1 MSSEY
6 NPNPTGIVRSQV
18 EGSDTIGDLIDFF
31 NEHEG
36 VIERPELYFRRL
48 RDENGLSNA
57 AFVRKCHISP
67 RLAPRVEQWCSGE
80 ALPGTRMLYL
90 KITLGFNMSLAA
102 ANRLLTRIGCYSKLY
117 AKNLDDAIVLYLIKT
132 GQGYDRFTH
141 LKQQAQEILLQCLE
155 PYREA
160 ARTQLAQKHPDEDA
174 PDEKEVNTLAI
185 RLCCTE
191 TIAFIDKGA
200 IRPQETDIML
210 STLSAVESEKQLLDY
225 VRDNWRDIITQHW
238 RVLRY
243 IDDMIKATACH
254 RSGVL
259 RFAELSEK
267 TEPNLYAVLSE
278 CIASKCIGSQT
289 MTLLMTDV
297 SHLRNRGELPGRNT
311 LVVLGVLLGNG
322 LDSVNRLLG
331 VAGMEPLCVKRGI
344 EAAIHHSLVH
354 QGGTVDMKLLRDDI
368 SDFELELPT
377 EAGKRMLDMFVI
389 DDADDDD
396 FITYSPQ

>member
-1 MSSEY
+1 MGSEY
-6 NPNPTGIVRSQV
+6 NPNPTGFVRSQV

-36 VIERPELYFRRL
+36 VIEQPELYFRRL

-80 ALPGTRMLYL
+80 ALPGTRMTYL
-90 KITLGFNMSLAA
+90 KIILGFNMSLAA
-102 ANRLLTRIGCYSKLY
+102 ANRLLTRIGCYSQLY

-132 GQGYDRFTH
+132 GQGYSQFTR
-141 LKQQAQEILLQCLE
+141 LKKQAQEVLLQCIE
-155 PYREA
+155 PYREE
-160 ARTQLAQKHPDEDA
+160 ARAQLAEKSEGTA
-174 PDEKEVNTLAI
+174 PDEKEVNKLAI

-191 TIAFIDKGA
+191 SYASIDSSG
-200 IRPQETDIML
+200 RQPQETDMML
-210 STLSAVESEKQLLDY
+210 STLSAVESEPQLLGY
-225 VRDNWRDIITQHW
+225 VREYWRDIISQHW

-243 IDDMIKATACH
+243 IDRMIEAAASL

-259 RFAELSEK
+259 RFAEGAEK
-267 TEPNLYAVLSE
+267 TEPNLYAVLSQ
-278 CIASKCIGSQT
+278 CHATDCIGAQT
-289 MTLLMTDV
+289 MSLLMTDV
-297 SHLRNRGELPGRNT
+297 SHLRNHGELPGRNT

-354 QGGTVDMKLLRDDI
+354 QGGSIDMRLLREDM

-377 EAGKRMLDMFVI
+377 DAGKRMLDLFVLDDEDE
-389 DDADDDD
+389 DDA
-396 FITYSPQ
+396 